1 MVEPLPVKWNETLIL
16 IHLQQVAREQLNLT
30 PEQIDAIRPQARIA
44 DGLELDSL
52 AQVVLMTS
60 IERDFGCT
68 LAPEDLQKVET
79 VGDLAQLILRTVET
93 SQA

>member
-1 MVEPLPVKWNETLIL
+1 
-16 IHLQQVAREQLNLT
+16 VAQEQMNLT
-30 PEQIDAIRPQARIA
+30 PEQIAAIRPEARII

-68 LAPEDLQKVET
+68 FSPEQLQGVET
-79 VGDLAQLILRTVET
+79 VHDLVQLILR
-93 SQA
+93 SLQASHV

>member
-1 MVEPLPVKWNETLIL
+1 MVESSSANWNVSSIL
-16 IHLQQVAREQLNLT
+16 SHLKQVAQEQLNLT
-30 PEQIDAIRPQARIA
+30 PEQIEAIRPEVRIV

-68 LAPEDLQKVET
+68 FSPEELQSVET
-79 VGDLAQLILRTVET
+79 VNDLVQLILRNVGV
-93 SQA
+93 SQV

>member
-1 MVEPLPVKWNETLIL
+1 MVDSSPANWNAASIL
-16 IHLQQVAREQLNLT
+16 SHLKQVAQEQLSMT
-30 PEQIDAIRPQARIA
+30 PGQIEAIRPEARIV

-68 LAPEDLQKVET
+68 FSPEELQGVET
-79 VGDLAQLILRTVET
+79 VNDLVQLILRNAKV

>member
-1 MVEPLPVKWNETLIL
+1 MVESSPVNWNDASIL
-16 IHLQQVAREQLNLT
+16 SYLKRVGREQMNLT
-30 PEQIDAIRPQARIA
+30 PEQIEAIRPETRIV

-60 IERDFGCT
+60 IEHDLGCT
-68 LAPEDLQKVET
+68 FSPEELQGVET
-79 VGDLAQLILRTVET
+79 VQDLVRLILGSVRV